1 MKNVTV
7 GNLYKVLGLIKISSP
22 YIDFYCQQHSKIF
35 YNFWKHIEDHN
46 YYFVIS
52 LYRANCYTS
61 CPTSS
66 LIKNYL
72 NLLILANCYISSDQ
86 QFNEKLFKLTNT

>member
-1 MKNVTV
+1 MKNFTI
-7 GNLYKVLGLIKISSP
+7 GNLDKVLSIIKISSP
-22 YIDFYCQQHSKIF
+22 YIDFIASNILKF
-35 YNFWKHIEDHN
+35 YNFWKHTEGHN

-52 LYRANCYTS
+52 LYKTNCYTR
-61 CPTSS
+61 CLTSS

-72 NLLILANCYISSDQ
+72 NLLILANCNTSSDQ